1 MNLIY
6 NAVMT
11 RESLIRKIAMLPSLV
26 KNAVAGASD
35 EQLDRPYRQGGWSAR
50 QVVHHLADS
59 HMNSYIRCRLI
70 ATEQG
75 PTLRAYDQDAWAVL
89 PDARTGPLDP
99 SLAIL
104 EGLHA
109 RWATFF
115 QSLPEDAW
123 ARVGYHTE
131 NGPMTLD
138 RILES
143 YAAHGEKHLGH
154 IRQGI
159 SGR

>member
-1 MNLIY
+1 MNY

-11 RESLIRKIAMLPSLV
+11 RENLIRKIAALPGLV
-26 KNAVAGASD
+26 RKAVAGVSS
-35 EQLDRPYRQGGWSAR
+35 EQLARPYRQGGWNAR

-75 PTLRAYDQDAWAVL
+75 PTLKAYDQDTWAAL
-89 PDARTGPLDP
+89 PDACTGPLEP

-104 EGLHA
+104 DGLHA
-109 RWATFF
+109 RWAAFF
-115 QSLPEDAW
+115 TSLPESAW
-123 ARVGYHTE
+123 ERVGYHTE
-131 NGPMTLD
+131 NGPVTLA
-138 RILES
+138 RILEY
-143 YAAHGEKHLGH
+143 YAAHGEKHLGQ

-159 SGR
+159 SNV